1 MQTITNGLQTVL
13 DAITGAAA
21 EYPMLGI
28 WYTTVIRFVLPVLA
42 LLILLTVIRSLLT
55 VPHIPETWAYISLPN
70 GERVP
75 LTHWEN
81 LIGRAKNNDVILS
94 YPSISRTHAAIN
106 RNDKGEWT
114 LYDLDSTGGTTVNGY
129 TVDGDAILEEGDVVS
144 FGGVETVFLPLTVS
158 EKRSQRQ
165 LRAEETRPVSPWG
178 LLVLLTM
185 FQVFTAIQLIVSM
198 GEKATVNIPLV
209 FLGLTATMWIY
220 CLTFR
225 AMRRVGFEMELIAF
239 FLCTLGLSVT
249 ASTNPDDLLKIFLTM
264 LGGLFGFM
272 ILCFILRNLENAQ
285 KIRWIMAAGAIGLLA
300 ITLVAGTG
308 AYGAK
313 LWLKLGPI
321 SIQPSEIAKICYI
334 FAGAATLD
342 RLFKKRN
349 LTLFIVLTGM
359 CGGCLALM
367 NDFGTALIFFVTFL
381 VIAFMRS
388 GDWATLALI
397 CSGCGIGGMMLLK
410 LKAHVA
416 ARFAVWGHAWEH
428 ASDSGFQQVRTMSAS
443 ASGGLIGVG
452 AGNGWLKGVFAADT
466 DLVYGML
473 CEEFGF
479 IIAFLAILCIITL
492 AVFSVRACRAGRS
505 SFYTIAACAASSMMV
520 VQTCLNVFGAVDL
533 LPLTGVTF
541 PFVSNGG
548 SAMLSA
554 WGLLAFLKATD
565 TRQNASFA
573 VKLPS
578 RKQIKQEDEIDN
590 YTDYTEDY
598 NDYMEDDY
606 EED

>member
-1 MQTITNGLQTVL
+1 MQTISNGLQKFL
-13 DAITGAAA
+13 DTIINTASQS
-21 EYPMLGI
+21 PMLGV
-28 WYTTVIRFVLPVLA
+28 WYTTIIRFVLPVLA
-42 LLILLTVIRSLLT
+42 FLILITVIRSLLT

-81 LIGRAKNNDVILS
+81 IVGRAKSNDVILS

-114 LYDLDSTGGTTVNGY
+114 LYDLGSTGGTLVNGY
-129 TVDGDAILEEGDVVS
+129 IVDGDAILEEGDVIS
-144 FGGVETVFLPLTVS
+144 FGGVETVFLPLSVS

-165 LRAEETRPVSPWG
+165 IRAEETRPASPWG
-178 LLVLLTM
+178 PLVLLTM
-185 FQVFTAIQLIVSM
+185 FQIFTAVQLVISK
-198 GEKATVNIPLV
+198 GENATINIPLV
-209 FLGLTATMWIY
+209 FLGTTTAMWIY
-220 CLTFR
+220 CLVFR
-225 AMRRVGFEMELIAF
+225 MMRRVGFEMELIAF

-249 ASTNPDDLLKIFLTM
+249 ASTNPDDLVKMFFTMIF
-264 LGGLFGFM
+264 GLFGFI
-272 ILCFILRNLENAQ
+272 ILCGILRNLETAQ
-285 KIRWIMAAGAIGLLA
+285 KIRWIMAALAIGLLV

-308 AYGAK
+308 KYGAK
-313 LWLKLGPI
+313 LWLKFG
-321 SIQPSEIAKICYI
+321 SMTIQPSEIAKICYI

-349 LTLFIVLTGM
+349 LTLFIVLTAM

-367 NDFGTALIFFVTFL
+367 NDFGTALIFFITFL

-397 CSGCGIGGMMLLK
+397 CSGCSIGGMMLLK
-410 LKAHVA
+410 LKSHVA
-416 ARFAVWGHAWEH
+416 ARFAVWGHAWEN
-428 ASDSGFQQVRTMSAS
+428 ASDKGFQQVRTMSAS
-443 ASGGLIGVG
+443 ASGGLVGVG
-452 AGNGWLKGVFAADT
+452 AGNGWLKNVFAADT
-466 DLVYGML
+466 DLVFGML

-479 IIAFLAILCIITL
+479 IIALLSVLCIITL
-492 AVFSVRACRAGRS
+492 AVFAVRSCKAGRS

-520 VQTCLNVFGAVDL
+520 FQTCLNVFGAVDI

-565 TRQNASFA
+565 TRQNASIA

-578 RKQIKQEDEIDN
+578 RKELKKEDEIDN
-590 YTDYTEDY
+590 YTDYTNDSDY
-598 NDYMEDDY
+598 IEYIDD
-606 EED
+606 